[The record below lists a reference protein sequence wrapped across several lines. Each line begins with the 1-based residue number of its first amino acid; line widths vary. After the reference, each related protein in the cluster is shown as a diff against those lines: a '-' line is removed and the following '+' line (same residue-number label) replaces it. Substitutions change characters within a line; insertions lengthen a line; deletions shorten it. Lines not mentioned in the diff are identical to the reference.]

1 MIIIKRFIDRVSASE
16 GKSGTN
22 VILPIEE
29 ARMLRDELAKLL
41 SDNYDLLNNKKES
54 IDNSVIQVE
63 VNGGKWS

>member
-16 GKSGTN
+16 GKTGTN

-54 IDNSVIQVE
+54 IDNTVIQVE

>member
-16 GKSGTN
+16 NKVGSS

-41 SDNYDLLNNKKES
+41 SDNYELLNNKKEPV
-54 IDNSVIQVE
+54 DNTVIQVE
-63 VNGGKWS
+63 VNGGKW